1 MFRDDKAYSIVT
13 AILPNA
19 TAGRVIEGTVEP
31 NGGTALA
38 WKARGTLLRDHW
50 LSRWMPPISPVKTVL
65 QMVVPQSQVDG
76 IVAAIMESGRLHQQ
90 ATGAVFST
98 PCDHAY
104 VGSEFQSWPES
115 NESVAGKHDV
125 SESLSVILC
134 SVGQAFS
141 DRVARAA
148 VEAGAHGPVI
158 YFTEGR
164 GLRDRVGWLRIAKEP
179 LQEVQMV
186 VADEAQVDDVFDAMA
201 KAGGF
206 NKPGRGLMYRMN
218 IDKGM
223 FNLPS
228 SFVKHRHEANMQ
240 QIIKA
245 IDHLNGHTHWRD
257 QSVFALGDQ
266 GRIVG
271 VEGFSAQGSG
281 ALDRVAL
288 TGIVRR
294 EQLERLTDLIID
306 SGATGLNM
314 TFGRFVG
321 EAHCEKSGARI
332 HDEHCIVRS
341 IIPPAIAA
349 RICAVVD
356 DTAEELGI
364 RDLCMLVNPIQRT
377 ATYVPGRVDHR
388 AEDEQ
393 AAA

>member
-1 MFRDDKAYSIVT
+1 MFQNEKAYSIVT

-19 TAGRVIEGTVEP
+19 TAARVIEGTVEAS
-31 NGGTALA
+31 GGSALA

-50 LSRWMPPISPVKTVL
+50 LSRWMPPIGPVKTVL

-76 IVAAIMESGRLHQQ
+76 IVAATMRSGRLHQQ
-90 ATGAVFST
+90 AVGAVFST

-104 VGSEFQSWPES
+104 VGSEFRAWPDDPRPATGEH
-115 NESVAGKHDV
+115 AI
-125 SESLSVILC
+125 SESLSVIVC

-148 VEAGAHGPVI
+148 VDAGAHGPII

-164 GLRDRVGWLRIAKEP
+164 GLRDRIGWLRITKEQF
-179 LQEVQMV
+179 QEVQIV
-186 VADEAQVDDVFDAMA
+186 VADEADADDVFDAMA

-206 NKPGRGLMYRMN
+206 NRPGRGLMYRLN

-223 FNLPS
+223 FNLPNR
-228 SFVKHRHEANMQ
+228 FAKHRHDASVQ

-245 IDHLNGHTHWRD
+245 IDHLSGHSHWRD

-266 GRIVG
+266 GRIAG
-271 VEGFSAQGSG
+271 VEGFAATASEP
-281 ALDRVAL
+281 LDRVAL

-294 EQLERLTDLIID
+294 EQMERLTDLILD
-306 SGATGLNM
+306 AGATGLNM

-321 EAHCEKSGARI
+321 DEPGEESGVRI

-341 IIPPAIAA
+341 IVPPAIAE
-349 RICAVVD
+349 RVCAVVD
-356 DTAEELGI
+356 ATAEDLGV
-364 RDLCMLVNPIQRT
+364 RDLCVLVNPIQRT
-377 ATYVPGRVDHR
+377 ATYVPGRVENRGRDKPK
-388 AEDEQ
+388 
-393 AAA
+393 AA

>member
-1 MFRDDKAYSIVT
+1 MFRDNKAYSIVT

-19 TAGRVIEGTVEP
+19 MAGRVIEGTVEA

-50 LSRWMPPISPVKTVL
+50 LSRWMPPISPVKTML

-104 VGSEFQSWPES
+104 IGSEFHSWPET
-115 NESVAGKHDV
+115 NESAAGKHAV

-164 GLRDRVGWLRIAKEP
+164 GLRDRVGWLRIAKEQ

-228 SFVKHRHEANMQ
+228 SFVKHRHDANMH

-257 QSVFALGDQ
+257 QSVFALGDE

-271 VEGFSAQGSG
+271 VEGFSAQGAD

-294 EQLERLTDLIID
+294 EQMERLTDLIID

-341 IIPPAIAA
+341 IIPPAIAE

-356 DTAEELGI
+356 DTAEDLGI

-388 AEDEQ
+388 VEDRQQ
-393 AAA
+393 AA

>member
-1 MFRDDKAYSIVT
+1 MFRNNKAYSIVT

-19 TAGRVIEGTVEP
+19 TAARVIEGTVEAS
-31 NGGTALA
+31 GGTALA

-50 LSRWMPPISPVKTVL
+50 LSRWMPPIGPVKTVL

-76 IVAAIMESGRLHQQ
+76 IVAATMESGRLHQQ

-104 VGSEFQSWPES
+104 VGSEFHAWPEG
-115 NESVAGKHDV
+115 NESAAGKHAV

-134 SVGQAFS
+134 SVGQAYS

-148 VEAGAHGPVI
+148 VEAGAHGPIV

-164 GLRDRVGWLRIAKEP
+164 GLRDRVGWLRIAKEQ

-186 VADEAQVDDVFDAMA
+186 VADEEQVDDVFDAMA

-206 NKPGRGLMYRMN
+206 SKPGRGLMYRMN

-228 SFVKHRHEANMQ
+228 SFVKHRHEANMH

-245 IDHLNGHTHWRD
+245 IDHLSGHTHWRD

-271 VEGFSAQGSG
+271 VDGFSGQAS
-281 ALDRVAL
+281 ASLDRVAL

-294 EQLERLTDLIID
+294 EQMERLTDLIID

-321 EAHCEKSGARI
+321 EEHAETSGVRI

-341 IIPPAIAA
+341 IIPPTVAA
-349 RICAVVD
+349 QICAVVD
-356 DTAEELGI
+356 DTAEDLGI
-364 RDLCMLVNPIQRT
+364 RDLCLLVNPIQRT
-377 ATYVPGRVDHR
+377 ATYVPGGVDHR
-388 AEDEQ
+388 TQDTQE
-393 AAA
+393 AA

>member
-1 MFRDDKAYSIVT
+1 MFRNSKAYSIVT

-19 TAGRVIEGTVEP
+19 TAARVIEGTVEA

-50 LSRWMPPISPVKTVL
+50 LSRWMPPIGPVKTVL
-65 QMVVPQSQVDG
+65 QMVVPQTQVDG
-76 IVAAIMESGRLHQQ
+76 IIAATMESGRLHQQ

-98 PCDHAY
+98 ACDHAY
-104 VGSEFQSWPES
+104 VGSGFRTWPQDTGS
-115 NESVAGKHDV
+115 AAGEHAV

-148 VEAGAHGPVI
+148 VEAGAHGPII

-164 GLRDRVGWLRIAKEP
+164 GLRDRVGWLRITKEQ
-179 LQEVQMV
+179 LQEIQMV
-186 VADEAQVDDVFDAMA
+186 VVDEAQVDDVFDAMA
-201 KAGGF
+201 RAGGF
-206 NKPGRGLMYRMN
+206 DKPGRGLMYRMN

-245 IDHLNGHTHWRD
+245 IDHLSGHTHWRD
-257 QSVFALGDQ
+257 QSVFALGEQ
-266 GRIVG
+266 GRVVG
-271 VEGFSAQGSG
+271 VEGFSAAVPQP
-281 ALDRVAL
+281 LERVAL

-294 EQLERLTDLIID
+294 EQMGRLTDLIID
-306 SGATGLNM
+306 AGATGLNM

-321 EAHCEKSGARI
+321 EEQANRSGVRI

-341 IIPPAIAA
+341 IIPPAVAA

-356 DTAEELGI
+356 ETAEDLGI
-364 RDLCMLVNPIQRT
+364 RDLCVLVNPIQRT
-377 ATYVPGRVDHR
+377 ATYVPGGVDNRGLREQRV
-388 AEDEQ
+388 A
-393 AAA
+393 